1 MSSSKIDEARM
12 EAIGILAL
20 APEEVSRVFYEEM
33 RKRKLG
39 KLVHHLDQL
48 MAHGGEDAKLAGQAL
63 KRLGFGVV

>member
-1 MSSSKIDEARM
+1 MSSSKIEEARM

-33 RKRKLG
+33 QKRKLG
-39 KLVHHLDQL
+39 KLVLHLDQL
-48 MAHGGEDAKLAGQAL
+48 MLHGGEDAELAGQAL